1 MKKVRYLA
9 GAAGLVPAALMAA
22 VPAHAA
28 APAQAAR
35 TGALAKA
42 VSLHPVTAATTGCIG
57 TTKVGP
63 LNHSHASITFWYTI
77 SPHSVYICI
86 GTVHIV
92 LYGKTISHCPIGGVY
107 AHLNIYSRGVQHA
120 IPLHSN
126 EVCGITWSRYVGVH
140 TYYAGRTG
148 VFANGASRSGHIL
161 LGPVGTTV
169 P

>member
-42 VSLHPVTAATTGCIG
+42 VSLHPAGPATTGCIG
-57 TTKVGP
+57 HTQVGP
-63 LNHSHASITFWYTI
+63 LNHNHMSITFWYTI
-77 SPHSVYICI
+77 SPHSAYICI
-86 GTVHIV
+86 GTVHIIM
-92 LYGKTISHCPIGGVY
+92 YADHYCPIGGVIP
-107 AHLNIYSRGVQHA
+107 HLNIYSRFGVNH
-120 IPLHSN
+120 PP
-126 EVCGITWSRYVGVH
+126 VPGVGCNNRVNDWVSVH
-140 TYYAGRTG
+140 KSYAGRTG
-148 VFANGASRSGHIL
+148 VFANGTISQSTNIVR
-161 LGPVGTTV
+161 GPVGEWV